1 MVLDT
6 LRSKLTRYGVGRSSD
21 VMNVQA
27 ASIAQEPVPMIR
39 ASATSG
45 IDTLAADFTR
55 CKSSI
60 LRPRSLIDIDDAV
73 GSTRLQG
80 DAMISLEQFSKCL
93 DDGAQRSRDPEFGF
107 VFGTRLDPRALGPNG
122 YALVLSPTLGDALN
136 TFCRNFASVQGGSR
150 VRFETDGNIAH
161 VTYTVDAARSLASN
175 QDSARAQDAEMS
187 LGLIVGLIRRARA
200 SETVAMDL
208 SFEHAPLLPCALK
221 EHMSRRSV
229 SHLMPINMVA
239 FSADLLSTPMP
250 GHDPR
255 LLALSIASAEAE
267 ARDAHVPDWLA
278 QVRAVLLHEALTAR
292 PSSLAALAADHGC
305 SPRALQANLKSCR
318 TTFRAERRL
327 AVMKCACQ
335 MLRKEGANVTDTA
348 LALGYSETSAFSRA
362 FRSHFGFPPSHLS
375 KVREASSPHVLTDRA
390 AHQVKSVRQN

>member
-1 MVLDT
+1 M
-6 LRSKLTRYGVGRSSD
+6 
-21 VMNVQA
+21 
-27 ASIAQEPVPMIR
+27 QESVPMIR

-45 IDTLAADFTR
+45 IDALASDFAR

-60 LRPRSLIDIDDAV
+60 LRPRALSEIEHAV
-73 GSTRLQG
+73 GSCALHG
-80 DAMISLEQFSKCL
+80 DAMIPLEDFS
-93 DDGAQRSRDPEFGF
+93 QRLNDCAHQARDPEFGF

-161 VTYTVDAARSLASN
+161 VTYTVDAGRSLASS

-200 SETVAMDL
+200 VEAMAIEL
-208 SFEHAPLLPCALK
+208 SFEHAPIFPCALK
-221 EHMSRRSV
+221 EHICGRPV
-229 SHLMPINMVA
+229 SHLAPINMVA

-255 LLALSIASAEAE
+255 LLALTVASAEAE
-267 ARDAHVPDWLA
+267 ALHAPVPDWLA
-278 QVRAVLLHEALTAR
+278 QVQAALLHEALTAR
-292 PSSLAALAADHGC
+292 PSSLAALAANHGC

-318 TTFRAERRL
+318 TTFQAERRL
-327 AVMKCACQ
+327 AVMQCACQ
-335 MLRKEGANVTDTA
+335 MLREEGATVTDTA
-348 LALGYSETSAFSRA
+348 LALGYSETSAFTRA
-362 FRSHFGFPPSHLS
+362 FRSHFGFPPSHLNKGAGS
-375 KVREASSPHVLTDRA
+375 EQTARVDRSRSASGQVRAQKL
-390 AHQVKSVRQN
+390 N